1 MFTVQ
6 WTYSEIIFNQL
17 MTDIFKSQVFCWL
30 SINSIQRRWLYDR
43 QILNKIQKLVAF
55 GRHNFTSQEWSVTP
69 REKSHCMLFTL
80 SDFGR
85 IDVKIGK
92 STSCQFPGTKDTTWR
107 ARWHDGSCMKLR
119 QIVKIGQRGL
129 QDLSTKLRLAII
141 LWQIKLNNAMSQK
154 KKKKRRWNKPHW
166 FDIWTS
172 DTSHIGHW
180 GQDCGALKIPTLWTA
195 AFGESPE
202 VEIKAVPCIDAV
214 FHSDGSGSF
223 IPGFFLLKTHETE
236 KASNKILSIAKRCS
250 NCIYYSSVLVYLNV
264 FPWWFLDDSRVAY
277 MAGILCRLTGWT
289 PSNKAD

>member
-17 MTDIFKSQVFCWL
+17 MTDIFKSQVFCWW

-119 QIVKIGQRGL
+119 QIVKIGQRGF
-129 QDLSTKLRLAII
+129 QDLSTKPCLAI
-141 LWQIKLNNAMSQK
+141 LWQTKLNNAMSQK
-154 KKKKRRWNKPHW
+154 KRKNDVETNRI
-166 FDIWTS
+166 DLTS
-172 DTSHIGHW
+172 EHLTRFTSATGARTVVLLRSPLF
-180 GQDCGALKIPTLWTA
+180 GQQ
-195 AFGESPE
+195 
-202 VEIKAVPCIDAV
+202 
-214 FHSDGSGSF
+214 
-223 IPGFFLLKTHETE
+223 LLV
-236 KASNKILSIAKRCS
+236 NLQR
-250 NCIYYSSVLVYLNV
+250 
-264 FPWWFLDDSRVAY
+264 
-277 MAGILCRLTGWT
+277 
-289 PSNKAD
+289 